1 MAFSIGLRVY
11 QLLVFREK
19 EKTPLDIKADGG
31 PTDLHKFFSDFID
44 RRGQPTD
51 REDLQRSWLME
62 PKGVASTT
70 SHEGY
75 VNYGTYGFE
84 SNLVD
89 RRTKRSNYRRQP
101 GDLEEIPLYF
111 KFWVPVAE
119 SFGLAAFQSFQ
130 ARSCVQLVTNSVTE
144 MYAGKFKGYR
154 LHFRKLMPEDVKS
167 SALYSAPVKQFTF
180 VKKTLPRNKEDRYLF
195 DVDPDEVEF
204 EVSIKAKRRR
214 SLGSFLSFKEKAES
228 DSALLHFDGIQFD
241 EAKAEITVGN
251 KRRTVGVLGYNSD
264 AGVIELAES
273 VQVGSNGHPTYESIR
288 SETDAIFRDF
298 YQTLAKVK

>member
-11 QLLVFREK
+11 QVMVYRERD
-19 EKTPLDIKADGG
+19 KTPLDLTTDGSA
-31 PTDLHKFFSDFID
+31 TDVFRFFSEFINS
-44 RRGQPTD
+44 RGQPTD
-51 REDLQRSWLME
+51 REDLQRSWFME
-62 PKGVASTT
+62 TRGVGSVT

-89 RRTKRSNYRRQP
+89 RKTKRSNYRRQP

-111 KFWVPVAE
+111 KFWTPVGQ

-130 ARSCVQLVTNSVTE
+130 ARSCVQLVINSASE
-144 MYAGKFKGYR
+144 MFSAKHKGFR
-154 LHFRKLMPEDVKS
+154 LYFRKLMPEDVRS

-180 VKKTLPRNKEDRYLF
+180 VKKTLPQAKEDRYLF

-204 EVSIKAKRRR
+204 EVSIKAKRRK
-214 SLGSFLSFKEKAES
+214 SLGTLLSFKEKAGPG
-228 DSALLHFDGIQFD
+228 SALLRYDGIQFD

-251 KRRTVGVLGYNSD
+251 KRRTVGVLGYSSD

-273 VQVGSNGHPTYESIR
+273 IQLGPDGHPTYESIR
-288 SETDAIFRDF
+288 LETDAIFKDF
-298 YQTLAKVK
+298 YSTLAKGK